1 MQSPLALFLKRFSFR
16 NMPKSEKVPTKR
28 SIFDLVHM
36 VQMLRAIYRSVCF
49 LSLLN
54 HEECRANIK
63 SEPGN
68 HHGHLAPI
76 INPQRFSSLRR
87 KCQDT
92 VLILRELI
100 HRTRLCDH
108 VMRIAVRSLS
118 HSHRRQWL
126 PIEIYVEKGKPNTK

>member
-76 INPQRFSSLRR
+76 INPQRFSSWGGSVRTPCWYYESWSIGPGYAITSCASLLGLCR
-87 KCQDT
+87 T
-92 VLILRELI
+92 V
-100 HRTRLCDH
+100 TGG
-108 VMRIAVRSLS
+108 SGF
-118 HSHRRQWL
+118 
-126 PIEIYVEKGKPNTK
+126 P